1 MEQKK
6 TQEQLFTKEQLD
18 EQLAKQKEEFERK
31 LAEAEQLAKMN
42 ANEKLDFRRRQAE
55 EALTQREKAVE
66 KRELAAGAAEKLAK
80 FNLPAKLIACVN
92 LGSAEDCENSLEAIK
107 SCFTQA
113 VLDGVNDRMRGNIP
127 RCSSKSGSDAFLDG
141 LNA

>member
-6 TQEQLFTKEQLD
+6 TQEQLFTKAQLD

-31 LAEAEQLAKMN
+31 LSEAEQLAKMN

-55 EALTQREKAVE
+55 EALAQREKAVE

-80 FNLPAKLIACVN
+80 FNLPAKLIACIN
-92 LGSAEDCENSLEAIK
+92 LNSAEECESSVEAVK

-113 VLDGVNDRMRGNIP
+113 ILDGVNERMRGNIP
-127 RCSSKSGSDAFLDG
+127 RCSSKGSSDAFLDG